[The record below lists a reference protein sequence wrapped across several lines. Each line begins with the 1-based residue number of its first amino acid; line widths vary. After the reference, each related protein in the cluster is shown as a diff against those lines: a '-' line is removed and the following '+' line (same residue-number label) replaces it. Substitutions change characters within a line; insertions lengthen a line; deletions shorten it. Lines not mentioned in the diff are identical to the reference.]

1 MSLISLFPLEIK
13 YLKESFLNISLP
25 GTSRQS
31 KNTFLSGIW
40 QVCAQCRVAREEGGQ
55 RREKHLVMKIG
66 CQESLIW
73 TPPLSDF
80 LIMWIIWAPL
90 SDILVMRIPPVGDF
104 RVIK

>member
-1 MSLISLFPLEIK
+1 MSPISLFPLERK

-31 KNTFLSGIW
+31 KNTYLSGIW

-55 RREKHLVMKIG
+55 RREKHLVMTIG

-90 SDILVMRIPPVGDF
+90 SDILVMRTPPLSDF